1 MSARRHALIRA
12 ALLALG
18 GVPFASSASASPPVD
33 PGALAH
39 CASMTVA
46 DERLACYDSLSR
58 PKSVAAPAAP
68 AASAAPASTGAKPPP
83 GTGKTP
89 PATSTAAAPAAAAA
103 TAGSTAAV
111 APAAAAAT
119 AGSAA
124 AAAPAAAPDAKNF
137 GLMRHPAPTEQGPD
151 RIQAKVARVDTDRLG
166 KVRVLLDNGQAWVFT
181 APEALLR
188 VGEPVTIKRGAIESF
203 LLTTASHHT
212 YRAQRAQ

>member
-1 MSARRHALIRA
+1 VLIALSTLAVAGA
-12 ALLALG
+12 A
-18 GVPFASSASASPPVD
+18 FTASEAAPPPVD

-58 PKSVAAPAAP
+58 PKSNPAPVAPAA
-68 AASAAPASTGAKPPP
+68 AASGASTAPAPSTATRAGAK
-83 GTGKTP
+83 
-89 PATSTAAAPAAAAA
+89 AAAAPAAA
-103 TAGSTAAV
+103 STVA

-124 AAAPAAAPDAKNF
+124 ATGAAPAADSNSF
-137 GLMRHPAPTEQGPD
+137 GLTRHPPPAEEGPQ
-151 RIQAKVARVDTDRLG
+151 RIQAKVTRVDTDRLG
-166 KVRVLLDNGQAWVFT
+166 NVHVSLDNGQAWIFN

-188 VGEPVTIKRGAIESF
+188 VGEPVTIKRGTIGSF

-212 YRAQRAQ
+212 YRVQRTQ

>member
-1 MSARRHALIRA
+1 VLIALSTLAVAGA
-12 ALLALG
+12 A
-18 GVPFASSASASPPVD
+18 FTASEAAPPPVD

-58 PKSVAAPAAP
+58 PKSNPAPV
-68 AASAAPASTGAKPPP
+68 
-83 GTGKTP
+83 
-89 PATSTAAAPAAAAA
+89 APAAA
-103 TAGSTAAV
+103 STVA

-124 AAAPAAAPDAKNF
+124 AAAAPTADAKSF
-137 GLMRHPAPTEQGPD
+137 GLTRHPPPAEEGPQ
-151 RIQAKVARVDTDRLG
+151 RIQAKVTRVDTDRLG
-166 KVRVLLDNGQAWVFT
+166 NVHVSLDNGQAWIFN

-188 VGEPVTIKRGAIESF
+188 VGEPVTIKRGTIGSF

-212 YRAQRAQ
+212 YRVQRTQ